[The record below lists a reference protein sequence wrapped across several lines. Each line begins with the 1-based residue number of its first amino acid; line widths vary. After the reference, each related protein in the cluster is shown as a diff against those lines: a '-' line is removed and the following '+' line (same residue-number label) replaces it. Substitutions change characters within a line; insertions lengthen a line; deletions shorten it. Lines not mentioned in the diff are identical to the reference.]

1 MLKSLVYMYRL
12 RFAQTIIY
20 MLQATEYDV
29 KTYLGWLWRVKD
41 FEKVSYRRSLIKT
54 RRSSMLLLAIKLG
67 MLVQFVVAIA
77 WATLAIKNKEPNGI
91 FAVDL
96 FLSTP
101 LVWSHLVVL
110 PLVLARWFWVQPLNR
125 VDVGRSKK
133 SFEKHQAIKIAV
145 AGSYGKT
152 TMKEILYTVLS
163 SDSKKVAA
171 TPANKNVA
179 ISHAQFAKQL
189 EGDEDILIIEF
200 GEGAPGDV
208 AAFCRTVKPSIG
220 IICGLAPAH
229 LDKYKTLQAAG
240 EDIFSLADY
249 LGHKNI
255 YVNGESEALKSF
267 LKPGHQLYDGR
278 QAAGWAI
285 KAAKS
290 SINGLSFEM
299 TKAGKSLKIKSQLI
313 GEHQIGPL
321 ALAAALAD
329 KLGLTKE
336 QIEKGISRVESFE
349 HRMQPRQVDGAYII
363 DDTYNGNID
372 GMLAG
377 LKLLKSLP
385 AKRRIYV
392 TPGLVDQGAESAKIH
407 RRLGEAIA
415 GSDADLVVLMKH
427 SVTDDIVAGIKQ
439 GKFKGELKIE
449 KDPLNFYTNLDQF
462 VAAGDLVLMQ
472 NDWPD
477 NYN

>member
-12 RFAQTIIY
+12 RFAETIIY

-29 KTYLGWLWRVKD
+29 KAYLRWLWRVKD

-67 MLVQFVVAIA
+67 MLVQFAVAIA
-77 WATLAIKNKEPNGI
+77 WASLAIKNKEPAGI

-133 SFEKHQAIKIAV
+133 SYQKHRAIKIAV

-152 TMKEILYTVLS
+152 TMKEILLVVLAEGT
-163 SDSKKVAA
+163 KVAA

-189 EGDEDILIIEF
+189 EGDEDILIVEF

-208 AAFCRTVKPSIG
+208 AGFAQTVKPDIG
-220 IICGLAPAH
+220 IITGLAPAH
-229 LDKYKTLQAAG
+229 LDKYKTLQRAG
-240 EDIFSLADY
+240 EDIFSLAQY
-249 LGHKNI
+249 LDDKNV

-267 LKPGHQLYDGR
+267 IKPGHQLYDGR

-285 KAAKS
+285 KAVKS

-299 TKAGKSLKIKSQLI
+299 TKDGKNLKIKSQLI

-336 QIEKGISRVESFE
+336 QIEKGISKVESFE
-349 HRMQPRQVDGAYII
+349 HRMQPRQVDGACII

-449 KDPLNFYTNLDQF
+449 EDPLNFYTNLDQF
-462 VAAGDLVLMQ
+462 VATGDLVVLQ